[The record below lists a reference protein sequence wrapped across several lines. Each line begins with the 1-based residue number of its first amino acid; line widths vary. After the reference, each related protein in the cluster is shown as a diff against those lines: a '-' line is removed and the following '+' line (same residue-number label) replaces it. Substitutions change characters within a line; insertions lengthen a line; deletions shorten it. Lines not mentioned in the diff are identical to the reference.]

1 MKEIVKITEGQLKIL
16 NILWK
21 AEKPICDSEILA
33 ELKKQDIHL
42 AYRTVS
48 TFVGQ
53 LEEKGAVAGIKD
65 QMTFYYYPLIEEK
78 DFRKNEAKNLIKKH
92 FGGSL
97 KGFLAAF
104 TGDEDLTQ
112 QEIEDMKEWVDKL

>member
-21 AEKPICDSEILA
+21 AEKPICVSEILA

-53 LEEKGAVAGIKD
+53 LEEKSAVAVSK
-65 QMTFYYYPLIEEK
+65 TK
-78 DFRKNEAKNLIKKH
+78 
-92 FGGSL
+92 
-97 KGFLAAF
+97 
-104 TGDEDLTQ
+104 
-112 QEIEDMKEWVDKL
+112 

>member
-1 MKEIVKITEGQLKIL
+1 MVENKKITEGQLKIL
-16 NILWK
+16 KVLWK
-21 AEKPICDSEILA
+21 AEKPVCVSEILA
-33 ELKKQDIHL
+33 ELKKQDIHI

-48 TFVGQ
+48 TFIAQ
-53 LEEKGAVAGIKD
+53 LEERGAVAGIKD

-78 DFRKNEAKNLIKKH
+78 TFKKNEAKNLIKKH

-112 QEIEDMKEWVDKL
+112 QEIEDMKEWIDKL

>member
-1 MKEIVKITEGQLKIL
+1 MGETVKITEAQLKVL
-16 NILWK
+16 NVLWK
-21 AEKPICDSEILA
+21 AEKPICISEMIT
-33 ELKKQDIHL
+33 ELKKQDIQW

-53 LEEKGAVAGIKD
+53 LEQKGAVAGIKD

-78 DFRKNEAKNLIKKH
+78 DFRKGEAKNLIKKH

-112 QEIEDMKEWVDKL
+112 QEIKDMKEWVDKL

>member
-1 MKEIVKITEGQLKIL
+1 MGETVKITEAQLKVL
-16 NILWK
+16 NVLWK
-21 AEKPICDSEILA
+21 AKKPICISEMIT
-33 ELKKQDIHL
+33 ELKKQDIQW

-53 LEEKGAVAGIKD
+53 LEQKGAVAGIKD

-78 DFRKNEAKNLIKKH
+78 DFKKGEAKNLIKKH

-112 QEIEDMKEWVDKL
+112 QEIKDMKEWVDKL

>member
-1 MKEIVKITEGQLKIL
+1 MGETVKITEAQLKVL
-16 NILWK
+16 NVLWK
-21 AEKPICDSEILA
+21 AEKPICISEMIT
-33 ELKKQDIHL
+33 ELKKQDIQW

-53 LEEKGAVAGIKD
+53 LEQKGAVAGIKD

-78 DFRKNEAKNLIKKH
+78 DFRKGEAKNLIKKH

-104 TGDEDLTQ
+104 TGDEALA
-112 QEIEDMKEWVDKL
+112 E

>member
-1 MKEIVKITEGQLKIL
+1 MGETVKITEAQLKVL
-16 NILWK
+16 NVLWK
-21 AEKPICDSEILA
+21 AEKPICSSEMIT
-33 ELKKQDIHL
+33 ELKKQDIQW

-53 LEEKGAVAGIKD
+53 LEQKGAVAGIKD

-78 DFRKNEAKNLIKKH
+78 DFRKGEAKNLIKKH

-112 QEIEDMKEWVDKL
+112 QEIKDMKEWVDKL

>member
-1 MKEIVKITEGQLKIL
+1 MGETVKITEAQLKVL
-16 NILWK
+16 NVLWK
-21 AEKPICDSEILA
+21 AEKPICISEMIT
-33 ELKKQDIHL
+33 ELKKQDIQW

-112 QEIEDMKEWVDKL
+112 QEIEDMKEWIDKL

>member
-1 MKEIVKITEGQLKIL
+1 MGETVKITEAQLKVL
-16 NILWK
+16 NVLWK
-21 AEKPICDSEILA
+21 AEKPICISEMIT
-33 ELKKQDIHL
+33 ELKKQDIQW

-53 LEEKGAVAGIKD
+53 LEQKGAVAGIKD

-78 DFRKNEAKNLIKKH
+78 DFRKGEAKNLIKKH

-112 QEIEDMKEWVDKL
+112 QEIEEMKEWIDKL